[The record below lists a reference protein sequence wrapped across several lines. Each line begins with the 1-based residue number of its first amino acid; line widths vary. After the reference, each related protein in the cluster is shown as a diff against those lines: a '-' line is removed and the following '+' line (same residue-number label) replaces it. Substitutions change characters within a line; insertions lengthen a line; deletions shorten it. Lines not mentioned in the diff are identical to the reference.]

1 MFNKGKSQK
10 VTQGNGKK
18 QKDTRK
24 GRDGEETKR
33 DKEREGKNF
42 EGRMKSAEVKQCN
55 YRQTD

>member
-18 QKDTRK
+18 QKETRK

-42 EGRMKSAEVKQCN
+42 EGRMKLK
-55 YRQTD
+55 